1 MNKSKNKTTLFSA
14 LFVILVCGIGSAS
27 AAVLTFSFTGVVT
40 FVGGTPFGSS
50 PSIGQQVQG
59 SFTYDTSLPPAF
71 DTGSV
76 AGYIQPPP
84 SGMSVVISG
93 VTLKSQGDA
102 SLQVLNNAFGVDNLN
117 GFFTPISVGGVLQS
131 NSSSIGFSLTDF
143 SQTALSSTA
152 LPRSLNAAS
161 FGQRQGSVFDAASG
175 GILNFSIDS
184 LAAGFA
190 GTPGFSNCPGQS
202 VAALALQYGGLD
214 AAAKALGFPSAK
226 ALQDAIR
233 AFCRV

>member
-1 MNKSKNKTTLFSA
+1 MNKSKNKTRLFSA
-14 LFVILVCGIGSAS
+14 LFIILVCGIGSAS
-27 AAVLTFSFTGVVT
+27 AAVLTFRFTGSVT
-40 FVGGTPFGSS
+40 FVGGTPFGLS
-50 PSIGQQVQG
+50 PSVGQQVQG

-93 VTLKSQGDA
+93 VTLQSQGNA
-102 SLQVLNNAFGVDNLN
+102 SLQVLNNAFGVDNIN
-117 GFFTPISVGGVLQS
+117 GFFIPISVGGVLQS
-131 NSSSIGFSLTDF
+131 NASYILFSLTDF

-152 LPRSLNAAS
+152 LPLSLNVAS
-161 FGQRQGSVFDAASG
+161 FGQRQGSVFDAGSG

-184 LAAGFA
+184 LTAGFA
-190 GTPGFSNCPGQS
+190 GTPGFSNCHGQS
-202 VAALALQYGGLD
+202 VAALAQQYGGLD
-214 AAAKALGFPSAK
+214 AAAKALAYPSVQ

-233 AFCRV
+233 AFCRA